1 MDTKKITEYYKLCL
15 FSIVTSIVTYGFA
28 LTNYSLSVDS
38 ETPIDSEFSMSL
50 GRWGT
55 NLVRYRIFE
64 GHLPYFT
71 LLLGL
76 LLFSLTAVEL
86 AKLFNFKATMGYV
99 FCGLFLTFPQMSY
112 QLIFTMQADV
122 VTLGF
127 LLAVLSVTIFMKNSD
142 VVFSKK
148 TILPFIFSSLLLMF
162 VIALYQAL
170 ILVPIIVFIIL
181 FLQNSYKENFNF
193 KTEFRRGI
201 FFSALLLVSVI
212 LYYISAKILCPVPES
227 GLLSS
232 YLSGE
237 TDNQFLNAC
246 SVWFKNLVGNF
257 YYGNKLFIIAFL
269 ISLILF
275 VKFGIE
281 RKFFAI
287 RFVSLF
293 LLLILPFGFSFF
305 ITNGYHPPRIYLTA
319 GLVFA
324 FVIVHFISSIKY
336 EQLAVVFCAILCTV
350 NLYFITNLFYSNY
363 KIFNHDKAEA
373 NKMNNLMQ
381 AKYPEFDEK
390 VNYVYFYGYLPYEHH
405 QKFRIN
411 KSEIFGGSLF
421 NWDKGDNYRIINF
434 FKFNDI
440 AYYKLIN
447 NKETYLKIKDSI
459 SSMPIWPTKESV
471 KLINNVM
478 VVKLGNEKGMPL
490 WVE

>member
-1 MDTKKITEYYKLCL
+1 MDTKIITEYYKLCL

-38 ETPIDSEFSMSL
+38 ETPINSEFAMSL

-86 AKLFNFKATMGYV
+86 AKLFNFKGTMGYV

-122 VTLGF
+122 ITLGF

-142 VVFSKK
+142 VVFSK
-148 TILPFIFSSLLLMF
+148 TSIFYFILSSLLLMF

-170 ILVPIIVFIIL
+170 ILVPVIVFIIL
-181 FLQNSYKENFNF
+181 FLQNSYNENFNF

-212 LYYISAKILCPVPES
+212 LYYLSAKILCPVPES

-269 ISLILF
+269 ISLFLF

-281 RKFFAI
+281 KKFFAI

-305 ITNGYHPPRIYLTA
+305 ITNGYHPP
-319 GLVFA
+319 
-324 FVIVHFISSIKY
+324 
-336 EQLAVVFCAILCTV
+336 
-350 NLYFITNLFYSNY
+350 
-363 KIFNHDKAEA
+363 
-373 NKMNNLMQ
+373 
-381 AKYPEFDEK
+381 
-390 VNYVYFYGYLPYEHH
+390 
-405 QKFRIN
+405 
-411 KSEIFGGSLF
+411 
-421 NWDKGDNYRIINF
+421 
-434 FKFNDI
+434 
-440 AYYKLIN
+440 
-447 NKETYLKIKDSI
+447 
-459 SSMPIWPTKESV
+459 
-471 KLINNVM
+471 
-478 VVKLGNEKGMPL
+478 
-490 WVE
+490 